1 MCSAT
6 STTRSAGKPP
16 FQRAVEKDA
25 RPSLHPAEFAP
36 WGWRQ
41 AEKESPSREPLAV
54 ICSVVAVLL
63 LSGFFVALT
72 LVGVAVVGV
81 VVVEMSPGTSTSLCG
96 TSTTEVTVAP
106 LLAGV
111 DWGTVIET

>member
-1 MCSAT
+1 L
-6 STTRSAGKPP
+6 R
-16 FQRAVEKDA
+16 D
-25 RPSLHPAEFAP
+25 
-36 WGWRQ
+36 
-41 AEKESPSREPLAV
+41 AEKETASWEPLAV
-54 ICSVVAVLL
+54 IWSVVVALL
-63 LSGFFVALT
+63 LAGLFVAVT

-81 VVVEMSPGTSTSLCG
+81 VVVEMSSGTSTSLCG